1 MASSS
6 IRETDLYAPIK
17 RMLEGQGYSVKGE
30 IGAADIV
37 ACRGDEDPLIVELK
51 TGFSLSLF
59 HQAVARQAVTDNVYI
74 AVPRKSGTAFRKS
87 LKANTSLCRRL
98 GVGLVT
104 VRLSDGLVEIHA
116 DPAPYKPRQSKRK
129 KESLLKEF
137 AKRIGDPNKG
147 GATRT
152 KLVTAYRQD
161 ALRCAHV
168 LRENGAS
175 KAAHVAQS
183 SGVETARR
191 IMADNHYGWFERI
204 KTGVYAL
211 TRAGGEALSDYGDA
225 IELIVQKTE
234 QD

>member
-17 RMLEGQGYSVKGE
+17 LMLEGQGYSVKGE

-51 TGFSLSLF
+51 TSFSLSLF
-59 HQAVARQAVTDNVYI
+59 HQAVARQSLTDKVYI
-74 AVPRKSGTAFRKS
+74 AVPRKRGTAFRKS

-104 VRLSDGLVEIHA
+104 VRLADGAVEIHA
-116 DPAPYKPRQSKRK
+116 DPTPYKPRKSKRK
-129 KESLLKEF
+129 RENLLKEF
-137 AKRIGDPNKG
+137 GKRIGDPNKG

-161 ALRCAHV
+161 ALRCALV
-168 LRENGAS
+168 LQSNGAT
-175 KAAHVAQS
+175 KAIHVSRS
-183 SGVETARR
+183 SGIERARR

-204 KTGVYAL
+204 KTGFYTL
-211 TRAGGEALSDYGDA
+211 TRAGGEALSDYGDT
-225 IELIVQKTE
+225 IELIRQKIE